1 MAPQREW
8 FEKDYY
14 RVLGVSD
21 TASQKDIRSAYR
33 KLSRQYHPDANPDD
47 QAAEE
52 RFKEVSAA
60 YDVVGDA
67 EKRKEYDEV
76 RKLGPVGGMFGG
88 AGAGGP
94 GAGGFRVDDI
104 GDLGDVLG
112 GLFGRGRRR
121 GGSAGAGGVGGTGPH
136 RGQDLESEL
145 HLAFE
150 DAVHGLTT
158 TVHLTSEAACSTC
171 HGTGARPGTTPRTCP
186 ICDGRGVVDDNQ
198 GFFSFSSPCPE
209 CAGRGYMIDEPCPTC
224 RGTGVEHRPREV
236 KVRIPA
242 GVGDGQRIRLRGR
255 GGPGRNGGPAGDLYV
270 TVRVKPHPLF
280 GRRGNDL
287 TITVPIT
294 FAEAALGADVAVP
307 TLDGGPVKVR
317 IPAGTRSGRT
327 FRVRGKGVAA
337 RRKTGDM
344 LVTVEVAVPQKLN
357 AEERRA
363 VEALAAAAN
372 GASPR
377 AHLGVEE
384 ATS

>member
-21 TASQKDIRSAYR
+21 TASQKDIRSAFR

-47 QAAEE
+47 TAAEE

-60 YDVVGDA
+60 YDVVGDP

-76 RKLGPVGGMFGG
+76 RKLGPMGGMFGG
-88 AGAGGP
+88 PGAGGP
-94 GAGGFRVDDI
+94 GAGGFRVEDI

-121 GGSAGAGGVGGTGPH
+121 GGSGAGGARGTGPH

-186 ICDGRGVVDDNQ
+186 MCEGRGVIDDNQ

-209 CAGRGYMIDEPCPTC
+209 CAGRGYLIDEPCPTC
-224 RGTGVEHRPREV
+224 RGTGIEHRPREV

-294 FAEAALGADVAVP
+294 FPEAALGADVAVP
-307 TLDGGPVKVR
+307 TLDGGSVKVR

-327 FRVRGKGVAA
+327 FRVRGKGVAV

-344 LVTVEVAVPQKLN
+344 LVTVEVAVPQKLS

-363 VEALAAAAN
+363 VEALAAAN

-384 ATS
+384 VK

>member
-21 TASQKDIRSAYR
+21 TASQKDIRSAFR

-47 QAAEE
+47 KAAEE
-52 RFKEVSAA
+52 RFKEVSTA
-60 YDVVGDA
+60 YDVVGDP

-76 RKLGPVGGMFGG
+76 RKLGPMGGMFGG
-88 AGAGGP
+88 PGAGGP
-94 GAGGFRVDDI
+94 GAGGFRVEDI

-112 GLFGRGRRR
+112 GLFGRSRRR
-121 GGSAGAGGVGGTGPH
+121 GGSGAGGARGTGPH

-158 TVHLTSEAACSTC
+158 TVHLTSEAACTTC

-186 ICDGRGVVDDNQ
+186 MCEGRGVIDDNQ

-209 CAGRGYMIDEPCPTC
+209 CAGRGYLIDEPCPTC
-224 RGTGVEHRPREV
+224 RGTGIEHRPREV

-294 FAEAALGADVAVP
+294 FPEAALGADVAVP
-307 TLDGGPVKVR
+307 TLDGGSVKVR

-344 LVTVEVAVPQKLN
+344 LVTVEVVVPQKLS

-363 VEALAAAAN
+363 VEALAAAN

-384 ATS
+384 ARS

>member
-21 TASQKDIRSAYR
+21 TASQKDIRSAFR

-47 QAAEE
+47 TAAEE

-60 YDVVGDA
+60 YDVVGDP

-76 RKLGPVGGMFGG
+76 RKLGPMGGMFGG
-88 AGAGGP
+88 PGAGGP
-94 GAGGFRVDDI
+94 GAGGFRVEDI

-121 GGSAGAGGVGGTGPH
+121 GGSGAGGARGTGPH

-186 ICDGRGVVDDNQ
+186 MCEGRGVIDDNQ

-209 CAGRGYMIDEPCPTC
+209 CAGGGYLIDEPCPTC
-224 RGTGVEHRPREV
+224 RGTGIEHRPREV

-294 FAEAALGADVAVP
+294 FPEAALGADVAVP
-307 TLDGGPVKVR
+307 TLDGGSVKVR

-327 FRVRGKGVAA
+327 FRVRGKGVAV

-344 LVTVEVAVPQKLN
+344 LVTVEVAVPQKLS

-363 VEALAAAAN
+363 VEALAAAN

-384 ATS
+384 VK

>member
-21 TASQKDIRSAYR
+21 TAPQKDIRSAYR

-47 QAAEE
+47 KAAEE

-60 YDVVGDA
+60 YDVVGDP

-76 RKLGPVGGMFGG
+76 RKLGPMGGMF
-88 AGAGGP
+88 GGP
-94 GAGGFRVDDI
+94 GAGGAGPGGFRFEDV

-112 GLFGRGRRR
+112 GLFGRARRR
-121 GGSAGAGGVGGTGPH
+121 GGAGAGGVRGTGPH
-136 RGQDLESEL
+136 RGQDLEAEL
-145 HLAFE
+145 HLAFD

-158 TVHLTSEAACSTC
+158 TVHLTSDAACSTC

-186 ICDGRGVVDDNQ
+186 ICNGRGVVDDNQ
-198 GFFSFSSPCPE
+198 GFFSLSSPCPE
-209 CAGRGYMIDEPCPTC
+209 CAGRGYTVDEPCPIC
-224 RGTGVEHRPREV
+224 RGTGVERRPREV

-242 GVGDGQRIRLRGR
+242 GVDDGQRIRLRGR
-255 GGPGRNGGPAGDLYV
+255 GGPGRNGGPVGDLFV
-270 TVRVKPHPLF
+270 TVRVAAHPLF

-294 FAEAALGADVAVP
+294 FPEAALGATVAVP
-307 TLDGGPVKVR
+307 TLDGGAVKVR
-317 IPAGTRSGRT
+317 IPGGTRSGRT
-327 FRVRGKGVAA
+327 FRVRGKGVPA
-337 RRKTGDM
+337 RRKTGD
-344 LVTVEVAVPQKLN
+344 LLATVEVAVPQKLS
-357 AEERRA
+357 AEERRV
-363 VEALAAAAN
+363 VEALAAVTN
-372 GASPR
+372 GSSPR

-384 ATS
+384 ATQ